1 MAKALSSNS
10 GASSGGKEFNY
21 FVKRLK
27 QMNQDLVCLD
37 SVSGK
42 LSIYSG
48 GTTLIHSIDPTRLF
62 QSMPTTPLGFRTIGL
77 SNSSGSSLQLHLSD
91 GSQKRITL
99 RFELSDFVVISI
111 LKILR
116 KILPQSVYST
126 IIKDTLGLFCQVK
139 E

>member
-1 MAKALSSNS
+1 MFPFLHLHLHYHHYHRHHIIHNLIKFLSHPKINKFPLIMSS
-10 GASSGGKEFNY
+10 KLTLASLTQFNY

-77 SNSSGSSLQLHLSD
+77 SNSS
-91 GSQKRITL
+91 
-99 RFELSDFVVISI
+99 
-111 LKILR
+111 
-116 KILPQSVYST
+116 
-126 IIKDTLGLFCQVK
+126 
-139 E
+139 